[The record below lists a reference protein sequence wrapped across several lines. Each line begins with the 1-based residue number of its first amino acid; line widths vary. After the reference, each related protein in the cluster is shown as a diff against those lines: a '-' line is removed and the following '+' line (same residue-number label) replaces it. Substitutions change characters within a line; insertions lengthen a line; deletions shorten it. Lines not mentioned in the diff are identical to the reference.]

1 MKKIAFCLV
10 ALLLLASLFGCGR
23 RQEILNQIESERVA
37 ESIADIEEKETNTI
51 HLDTRPRETVAI
63 VPDTEPPMSGETHAP
78 TETKDPSDTAPASPA
93 DPLPPADTGT
103 ATPPTPSGS
112 YPNDEG
118 YRLTGGI
125 VTGDKGYYDGVSV
138 DVLKD
143 RYAASGMQSANR
155 TLINTPVGVLFNFGG
170 KGGSAAY
177 HKLTGNVSTL
187 CPDPLCR
194 HTDCAWGQMR
204 ELVYISDD
212 HIYFTIGTDSP
223 HLYRSDLERNHVE
236 DLAFTM
242 TRGVRVLH
250 VSGHLIYLQQF
261 IYKEDAAGNLGYGV
275 FDCNTK
281 EFTLL
286 SGDKTVWVCAVVGD
300 TIYYQI
306 DRSETIWKADL
317 NFRNPQVA
325 EELAGFTG
333 ISAYSDNYLLLSKN
347 GDFDSLYNVQTK
359 QLTNIR
365 GRIVQYGWGPVFHEQ
380 YVYYTKQISAEEI
393 AYSPLK
399 DYFQYRI
406 PDPRD
411 PSASFPMRG
420 MDAGRIWRMN
430 LETGEEEIVM
440 ELSYNGV
447 PVTVEEFMVDGDAIY
462 VGYLTYE
469 DHNNYYNPDY
479 QIGTMQVWSNE
490 PVRYLYVD
498 THNGTVNL
506 IDPYLDKE

>member
-1 MKKIAFCLV
+1 MKKIAFCLAV
-10 ALLLLASLFGCGR
+10 LMLLTSLFGLAGCR
-23 RQEILNQIESERVA
+23 RAEYEKLWESMKEAESE
-37 ESIADIEEKETNTI
+37 
-51 HLDTRPRETVAI
+51 
-63 VPDTEPPMSGETHAP
+63 TE
-78 TETKDPSDTAPASPA
+78 ETKSPVIGITPPETGGASSS
-93 DPLPPADTGT
+93 DTGT
-103 ATPPTPSGS
+103 SAPIDPSTL
-112 YPNDEG
+112 PNNEG

-125 VTGDKGYYDGVSV
+125 MSGDKGYYDGVSV
-138 DVLKD
+138 DVLKE
-143 RYAASGMQSANR
+143 RFQESEMQSANK

-177 HKLTGNVSTL
+177 HKLTGNISTL

-194 HTDCAWGQMR
+194 HTDCAWSQMR
-204 ELVYISDD
+204 ELVHISDD

-223 HLYRSDLERNHVE
+223 RLFRSDLERNHVE
-236 DLAFTM
+236 DLEFTL
-242 TRGVRVLH
+242 TRGIRILH
-250 VSGHLIYLQQF
+250 VTENLIYLQQF

-275 FDCNTK
+275 FDCSTK

-286 SGDKTVWVCAVVGD
+286 SGNQRIWVCAVVGN
-300 TIYYQI
+300 TIYYQVGI
-306 DRSETIWKADL
+306 EETIWKADL
-317 NFRNPQVA
+317 NFQNPQIA

-333 ISAYSDNYLLLSKN
+333 ITAYSENYLLLSKN

-380 YVYYTKQISAEEI
+380 YVYYTKQITAEEI

-420 MDAGRIWRMN
+420 MDAGRIYRMN
-430 LETGEEEIVM
+430 LETGEEKIVM

-469 DHNNYYNPDY
+469 DHNNYYNADY
-479 QIGTMQVWSNE
+479 KIGTMQVWSNK

-498 THNGTVNL
+498 MQNGTITL
-506 IDPYLDKE
+506 LDPYKIG